1 MLCFTWPGETM
12 NIKAETVIQWM
23 DLNLPPLSWRII
35 VMKQMKLLLKHKISP
50 ASIGSN
56 TYFNTEIMTV
66 LRQVVKD
73 DYGKDLPNF

>member
-1 MLCFTWPGETM
+1 MSV
-12 NIKAETVIQWM
+12 NAEKVIQWM

-50 ASIGSN
+50 TAIDKN
-56 TYFNTEIMTV
+56 TIFNQEIMSV
-66 LRQVVKD
+66 LKQVVKD